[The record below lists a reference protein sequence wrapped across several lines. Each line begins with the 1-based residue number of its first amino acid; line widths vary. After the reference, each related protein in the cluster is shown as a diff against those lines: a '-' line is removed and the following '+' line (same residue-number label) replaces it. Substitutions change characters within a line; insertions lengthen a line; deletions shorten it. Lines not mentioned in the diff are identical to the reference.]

1 MRGLTGVGSVGRHS
15 GRLPFA
21 ADGGLPRAVQL
32 LAVALVVGTSLRAIA
47 QESQMAREPETK
59 KKAMYRVAGGARDG
73 VSVFERVEYAQV
85 KGQQVRGG

>member
-47 QESQMAREPETK
+47 QESQMAREPEK
-59 KKAMYRVAGGARDG
+59 EESHVPRRGRRARRG
-73 VSVFERVEYAQV
+73 VGF
-85 KGQQVRGG
+85 